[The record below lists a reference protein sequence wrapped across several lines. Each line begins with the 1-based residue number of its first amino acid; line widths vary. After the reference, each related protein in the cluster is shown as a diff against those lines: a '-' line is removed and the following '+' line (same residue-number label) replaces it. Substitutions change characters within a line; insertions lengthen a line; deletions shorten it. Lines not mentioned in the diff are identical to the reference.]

1 MANGFNNA
9 KSRNQHANHRAARR
23 KRIARRL
30 MTWGWIVA
38 AGLPLAHET
47 TAQDNVNSPQTSR
60 MVAPNSPATLV
71 SPVARAIAVG
81 DVGQPGA
88 VAQTAGGLLNQVFG
102 GGSSAS
108 KSSASK
114 SSKSEDDG
122 RKAYPLP
129 PPDPSTVN
137 WNGVPYHAPKPGPIA
152 ATASDSNQPI
162 RDVRSGTTAARSAST
177 SRSAAVPKPSP
188 GQLSTGQ
195 PTTVARTN
203 PTTANP
209 TPAAVPQQPAA
220 AQRPAN
226 AQPSV
231 PAERPSTTPVD
242 SPRVASATPLPAASL
257 QAKTQSSE
265 FSTSSSSRRNGRRP
279 IDPLNTEELLTQE
292 SASEDKSA
300 RTAATYPSV
309 GKREV
314 PAAGPGAVQTEP
326 VGDAASESEAP
337 TVARK
342 SPAPVPPSL
351 AQTPASPAKTPVAP
365 APPAVEPL
373 AAEPPAVEPL
383 AASSPAA
390 LAADASVAAAT
401 KPTEPAAVA
410 APTAVTAP
418 AAVSAPTEMA
428 AAAPEPVSR
437 TAPLSPDPDAK
448 AYPPETIASQLS
460 PLRPVA
466 PETAEPNTT
475 GQTPIIE
482 SSAAATDAD
491 DNAQWNQST
500 RDESADSFYGS
511 GVAEPKDLKA
521 ESIAT
526 PAAPVQPSPAA
537 EPGREVVIG
546 DSLSPAAKKTA
557 FAHKTKVVAASE
569 LPGIRVI
576 TEGPS
581 EILIR
586 ELTQYEVRVENR
598 GSIDAT
604 GVVVRTALPP
614 WAEVTGHNAS
624 IGTINPLDKASGG
637 QVEWTID
644 SLPAGVVERLF
655 VRIKAVKPGSFD
667 VATNW
672 TTLPQT
678 HSAMVT
684 VREPKLVVEIEGPD
698 EIIYGKSQKYRV
710 RVLNPGDGVASNVV
724 FTLAPDA
731 ADAVEQPIGN
741 IPAGKEASFE
751 IELTARDQGELKIQ
765 GAASADLDLSAL
777 ANKSIVVASAKIDAV
792 LTGPPLKYQGT
803 DAVYQIQITN
813 KGTAISESV
822 EAEVR
827 IPAGV
832 KYIGGIEGARV
843 NGERLQWTIKSL
855 PPGESRDYEFSC
867 NMLQTGNHSLTF
879 NCNGS
884 AAGQASVAL
893 ETVVEAIA
901 DLKLAVIDPPA
912 PAAVGAEVTY
922 EVVVNNHGSKAA
934 ENVRIVAQFGHGVE
948 PIRIDGHAGDV
959 VTGQVLFAPIAKIE
973 AGSQVRLKIIAK
985 ADRAGDHR
993 FRAEVRSGETVLVA
1007 EEATVFVEARS
1018 ERVSRSSSQSEQR

>member
-1 MANGFNNA
+1 MANGFYSA
-9 KSRNQHANHRAARR
+9 KSRNQHANQRAARR

-30 MTWGWIVA
+30 LTWGWIVA
-38 AGLPLAHET
+38 AGLPLANET
-47 TAQDNVNSPQTSR
+47 SAQENVYSPPAQR
-60 MVAPNSPATLV
+60 IVAPASQSTIV

-81 DVGQPGA
+81 DVAQPGA
-88 VAQTAGGLLNQVFG
+88 VTQTAGGLLNQVFG
-102 GGSSAS
+102 GGSSS
-108 KSSASK
+108 PK
-114 SSKSEDDG
+114 SSKSDDDG

-152 ATASDSNQPI
+152 AATADSNQPI
-162 RDVRSGTTAARSAST
+162 RDVKAGTAAARPATT
-177 SRSAAVPKPSP
+177 SRTATALPQPP
-188 GQLSTGQ
+188 TGQ
-195 PTTVARTN
+195 PTAVARTS
-203 PTTANP
+203 PTTSNSPANTTAKP
-209 TPAAVPQQPAA
+209 TPASVLQPPVSQRTA
-220 AQRPAN
+220 AQPT
-226 AQPSV
+226 V
-231 PAERPSTTPVD
+231 PATLPSPTFTE
-242 SPRVASATPLPAASL
+242 SPRVASATPLPPASL
-257 QAKTQSSE
+257 QTPTQSSE
-265 FSTSSSSRRNGRRP
+265 FSTSSSSRRNGRRQ
-279 IDPLNTEELLTQE
+279 IDPLNPDELLTKDTLV
-292 SASEDKSA
+292 EDKSA
-300 RTAATYPSV
+300 RTAAAYPTV

-314 PAAGPGAVQTEP
+314 PPAGD
-326 VGDAASESEAP
+326 DAAQPQPGGNASSENDGP

-351 AQTPASPAKTPVAP
+351 AATPTSAAQLSTAP
-365 APPAVEPL
+365 TSVPPIPGTAPIANAP
-373 AAEPPAVEPL
+373 AAEPQTAE
-383 AASSPAA
+383 ASDISAPAA
-390 LAADASVAAAT
+390 PAANASVAAAPA
-401 KPTEPAAVA
+401 KPIEPTPTVEPTAVA
-410 APTAVTAP
+410 APANV
-418 AAVSAPTEMA
+418 A
-428 AAAPEPVSR
+428 AATPEPVSR
-437 TAPLSPDPDAK
+437 TIPLNPDPDAK

-466 PETAEPNTT
+466 PENAEPMTIR
-475 GQTPIIE
+475 QTPNIE
-482 SSAAATDAD
+482 SSAAATDSDENAD
-491 DNAQWNQST
+491 WNQSA
-500 RDESADSFYGS
+500 RDESSESFYGS
-511 GVAEPKDLKA
+511 GVADLKEQSSEVSSTA
-521 ESIAT
+521 
-526 PAAPVQPSPAA
+526 VQPSPAS
-537 EPGREVVIG
+537 ESGREVVIG
-546 DSLSPAAKKTA
+546 DSLSQAAKKTA

-604 GVVVRTALPP
+604 GVVVRTVLPP

-678 HSAMVT
+678 HSAKVT

-731 ADAVEQPIGN
+731 ADAVKQPIGN

-765 GAASADLDLSAL
+765 GAASADLDLAAM
-777 ANKSIVVASAKIDAV
+777 ANKSIIVASANIDAV

-803 DAVYQIQITN
+803 DAIYQIQITN
-813 KGTAISESV
+813 KGSATSETV

-843 NGERLQWTIKSL
+843 DAERLVWTIKSL

-867 NMLQTGNHSLTF
+867 NMMQTGNHSLTF

-893 ETVVEAIA
+893 ETAVEAIA

-922 EVVVNNHGSKAA
+922 EVVVNNRGSKAA

-973 AGSQVRLKIIAK
+973 AGAQVRLKVIAK

-1018 ERVSRSSSQSEQR
+1018 ERVSRSSSQSEKR